1 MGQTI
6 HHRSFASVLCPY
18 KYLARQIHH
27 ILTSGGSTE
36 SYIYEYRVTSKD
48 PFAMV
53 TPTYL
58 INTIQFSV
66 SALKLHHA
74 GITPDLVGVRY
85 LRAGGCMSL
94 KLQGASKTTIMK
106 MVRWSSLTFLIYI
119 HNQIGN
125 ISKGMA

>member
-6 HHRSFASVLCPY
+6 HHKSFASVLCPY

-58 INTIQFSV
+58 INTIQFYV
-66 SALKLHHA
+66 SAIKLHHSS
-74 GITPDLVGVRY
+74 INTDLVGVHS

-94 KLQGASKTTIMK
+94 KLHGRSDTTITK
-106 MVRWSSLTFLIYI
+106 
-119 HNQIGN
+119 IGQC
-125 ISKGMA
+125 